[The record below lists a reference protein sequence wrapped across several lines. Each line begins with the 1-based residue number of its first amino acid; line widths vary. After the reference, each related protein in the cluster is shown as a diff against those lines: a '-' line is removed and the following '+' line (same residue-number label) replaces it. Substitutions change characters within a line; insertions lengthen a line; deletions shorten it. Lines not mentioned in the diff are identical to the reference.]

1 MSPSRGILISSQI
14 LQDPKLRQIDKLII
28 AYVQGFSGED
38 GCFASNRSIA
48 ELLGLKNPGS
58 VQNRISFLIEKKYL
72 TKIGSHNY
80 RKLHIGDNVK

>member
-1 MSPSRGILISSQI
+1 MSPSRGIWISSQI

-48 ELLGLKNPGS
+48 ELPGS

-80 RKLHIGDNVK
+80 RKLHIGEKVK